1 MTFRSKKSSEARNG
15 GHLWP
20 QTMPIE
26 GPNLKPDVLISS
38 FHGSAVRG
46 SGQEWHTL
54 SPRALMPRWYGKLQK
69 KWFLCWTCHSMM
81 VSWQCFEPIE
91 AIVSA
96 LAHQLWLPKLGNAN
110 SVAPWRN
117 GPGRRSASRCNRQ
130 FQSWGPNTSGWYLV
144 EQLHHS

>member
-46 SGQEWHTL
+46 SGQE
-54 SPRALMPRWYGKLQK
+54 
-69 KWFLCWTCHSMM
+69 
-81 VSWQCFEPIE
+81 
-91 AIVSA
+91 
-96 LAHQLWLPKLGNAN
+96 
-110 SVAPWRN
+110 
-117 GPGRRSASRCNRQ
+117 
-130 FQSWGPNTSGWYLV
+130 
-144 EQLHHS
+144 